1 MKNQRCNR
9 TRGAFRTGSLF
20 PRLPHSNQTPPH
32 VQAITSHRYH
42 LLWPKAPFGPNP
54 SSGSAHTPPSSQP
67 LCMLM
72 SPLSPWPRD
81 PARRWGRRGDSDG
94 SRTLDNLPL
103 CACQMYFSFPVC
115 MEQFLSSEIFALRVS
130 VKKLLRVKWRQVHT
144 PHVQITY
151 FLLLK

>member
-1 MKNQRCNR
+1 MQQDKRCLQDRFVVPQVAPQQPNPS
-9 TRGAFRTGSLF
+9 TCPSY
-20 PRLPHSNQTPPH
+20 H
-32 VQAITSHRYH
+32 ITSHHCH

-81 PARRWGRRGDSDG
+81 PARRWGGRGDSDG
-94 SRTLDNLPL
+94 SRTLDNWPL